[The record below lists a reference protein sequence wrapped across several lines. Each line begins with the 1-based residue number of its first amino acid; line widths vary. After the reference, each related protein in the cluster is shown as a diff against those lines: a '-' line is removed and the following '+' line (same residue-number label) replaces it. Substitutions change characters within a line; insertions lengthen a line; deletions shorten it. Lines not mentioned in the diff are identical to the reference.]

1 MIILSTM
8 VGGVALLVHP
18 ITVGT
23 GLLVPLVN
31 DRLSSLEKYFAQHA
45 GSLQTLLKDGKMLS
59 PIWIEDEWYEV
70 TRSDD
75 PKKLSGYRPALP
87 PPSLDKEKSKSPPV
101 RLLPKVT
108 FEIPPQVPTQKPDFD
123 PESWLLI

>member
-1 MIILSTM
+1 MIVLSTT

-45 GSLQTLLKDGKMLS
+45 GSLRQLLEDGKMLF

-75 PKKLSGYRPALP
+75 PKKLSGYRPTLP
-87 PPSLDKEKSKSPPV
+87 PPPLDKEKYKSPV
-101 RLLPKVT
+101 LLLPKAT
-108 FEIPPQVPTQKPDFD
+108 FEIRPQVPTQNPDFD